1 MLISC
6 YLLLAL
12 LPLVLLIFLRPRL
25 QQRLRNEAPPLRLPP
40 GPWRL
45 PVIGSLHHL
54 IMNPLKHRVLADLA
68 RRCDAPVMYLRLGEL
83 DAVVVSSP
91 DAAREVMK
99 THDVTFASRPLNAT
113 ARATAAHGLG
123 LVMTP
128 YGERWRQLRKVCAV
142 ELLSAKRVRSFRP
155 IREDETAQLVADI
168 AAACP
173 PGGEPVNIT
182 QRLATLIT
190 DSSFRAMMGERFKY
204 RDEFRESLSQ
214 MVKIAAGF
222 NVRDMFPSSRL
233 MCGISGTVRKSR
245 AFHRK
250 IYQLIDYAIDQH
262 GERKAAGGAAAA
274 AAEDMIDVLLRIQK
288 EDSLDYS
295 SLSIGTIKAV
305 ILDLFAGGSETTSTT
320 ISWAIAEL
328 MRNPSVMQKVQ
339 EEVWHAVQDKSRVSE
354 DDLVNF
360 HYLKLV
366 IKETLRLHPAAPLL
380 IPRECQEPCQ
390 ILGYDV
396 PKGTYVFVNAW
407 AIGRDPKYWDEP
419 EAFKPERFEGVA
431 FDYSGTDFRYIP
443 FGAGRRICPGATF
456 ALANIELNLATL
468 IFHFDWKFPAG
479 VMPGD
484 VDLTEEMGITV
495 RPKRDLYMH
504 ASVRVPLPAREPL
517 I

>member
-390 ILGYDV
+390 ILG
-396 PKGTYVFVNAW
+396 
-407 AIGRDPKYWDEP
+407 DPKYWDEP